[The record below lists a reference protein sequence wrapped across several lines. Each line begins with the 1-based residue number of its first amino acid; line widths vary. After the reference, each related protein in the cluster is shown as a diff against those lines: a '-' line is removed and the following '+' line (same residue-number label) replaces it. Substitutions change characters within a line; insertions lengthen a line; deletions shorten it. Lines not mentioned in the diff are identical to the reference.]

1 MSKNHQIAPLTD
13 DNEIES
19 VSDPTPVE
27 EADEV
32 ILQPYDVAYYFVNV
46 SRYVLDI
53 ASEFDISISEVYQ
66 LAETESWRRCL
77 EMCGY
82 TGENIKP
89 LRRRVKMPPPEVP
102 HTLSERYLIETAF
115 QQDEGDVRFITYD
128 GFKDTQIKSVES
140 YHIVLPD
147 DTILNKH
154 DILLAFPKDKMADV
168 KRGIKRRKEVADINL
183 RAIVKRGERQHVPV
197 KTKSGDLVKCVMRN
211 GLVITGQN
219 VWSSKYNL
227 VLRVGGEKWKGGKII
242 LLYKHGL
249 HEGSFE
255 VLQSKPARTTDT
267 KDDWDDEE

>member
-1 MSKNHQIAPLTD
+1 MSKNHPIAPLTD

-53 ASEFDISISEVYQ
+53 AREFDISISKVYQ
-66 LAETESWRRCL
+66 LAETADWRRCL

-82 TGENIKP
+82 TGDNIKP
-89 LRRRVKMPPPEVP
+89 LRRRIIATPIEVP
-102 HTLSERYLIETAF
+102 HTLTERYLIETSF
-115 QQDEGDVRFITYD
+115 QQEEGDIRFVTYD
-128 GFKDTQIKSVES
+128 GFRDTQIKSVEPF
-140 YHIVLPD
+140 HIVLPD

-154 DILLAFPKDKMADV
+154 NILFVFPKNKMEDI
-168 KRGIKRRKEVADINL
+168 KRGIKRRTEVADFNL
-183 RAIVKRGERQHVPV
+183 RAIVMRSERLHVPV
-197 KTKSGDLVKCVMRN
+197 KTKSGDLVECVTRN

-219 VWSSKYNL
+219 VWTSKYNL

-242 LLYKHGL
+242 LVYKHGL
-249 HEGSFE
+249 HQFR
-255 VLQSKPARTTDT
+255 VLQSKPRRPVDT
-267 KDDWDDEE
+267 NDDWDDEE